1 MKNEE
6 EENLMNS
13 ERLLEI
19 DNDLNNKKSK
29 NYKISNEYEQYVDN
43 YDEMCEEHTKI
54 IKVQSLSYS
63 QIGIFFLIIL
73 SILTCFLIDLLLI
86 WFPKLKLYLI
96 YKKVILKDAQ
106 FIVIYGTDDTITI
119 CPLERIKLPN
129 IEKSLLLSEYESNI
143 PYNYIYENIILFT
156 YKLYKYIY
164 NPSTGNFSSLNQKI
178 KTTFNKIHK
187 KLSKGLN
194 EKEIEFQRKLHGICD
209 LQIEIKSFIHI
220 LVLELTDPF
229 YIFQIGSVILWLF
242 DEYVAYACVIIFAT
256 TSSLLISTYETR
268 QNLLDIQQMAKYEC
282 NVTVFRKDSNN
293 KINSKI
299 ISSTELVPG
308 DLFEIQKENLPMPC
322 DCILINGS
330 VIINESMLTG
340 ESTPIVKN
348 QIQRINNDFNIK
360 EQSNN
365 ILFAGTKLIQKRSLN
380 NEKILCIVHSIGFS
394 TIKGSLIRSILY
406 PKNLDY
412 KFKQDSIKY
421 IIIMAFLSI
430 FGFSISIPF
439 LKKSGVTKQEIILK
453 SLDLFTT
460 TVPPALPACLGIGIS
475 YAINRLKNYGIIC
488 INRDRV
494 NVAGKVNICVFDKTG
509 TLTEDHLDIFGY
521 RNILKDNNGNFIF
534 GNFTKDAKKNGED
547 AFIYYKEKNNKKK
560 NFNDD
565 LNSFFVEC
573 LASCHSATIVNGELI
588 GDPIDV
594 QMFKS
599 CNWEIFENNNEKE
612 DNIKN
617 VISTFLRPKQ
627 ELDLDIKLNSLL
639 KEKEEEDDIIK
650 DHYEL
655 GVIRRFDFSSK
666 LQRMSVIVKNINENY
681 YKIFCKGSPEK
692 IKDLCKGETIPK
704 NFNEILKNYTSK
716 GFRVLA
722 LSFKMIKMNY
732 IQTQEI
738 SREKV
743 ENNMIFLGLL
753 IVQNKLKEE
762 TKKSIELLGN
772 AGLKMVMATGDNI
785 LTAIAVSRE
794 CNLVDNNSDIVTC
807 EIKNNELIWNYI
819 ESFNDNKNEKL
830 SSFRSQVLKDDN
842 NEDNILRNSFS
853 SSFPPE
859 NFTNQISKNETLIP
873 ENNNEIIFETKIQSN
888 KTNENSIL
896 SSLNINNSP
905 FNQKDDNLNIIIA
918 ITGQTFEILYT
929 LNQKYI
935 TTNDPSY
942 KKYHNLFRKIL
953 LYCKIFSRMSPEQ
966 KSLLVQSFKNEKY
979 TVLMCGDGA
988 NDCSALRCADIGV
1001 SLSPEEASIAAPFTS
1016 NVPDISC
1023 LEKLLR
1029 EGKSSLVTSIQIFK
1043 YMMVYSLIQF
1053 IAITLLMIYNSYLSD
1068 YQFLAVD
1075 LFIIFPLAFFI
1086 PRTEAYELLTKD
1098 KVIDS
1103 LTSIPII
1110 SSILLQMGISFVFQ
1124 FGSLLVLTKEMKWY
1138 VKVCYTDD
1146 NDVGICPDNTVLFLV
1161 SNMQYLIAA
1170 ISFTISKPFKKDFYT
1185 NFLFTGF
1192 VFLAFIYSVYI
1203 IIIPDKYSRKL
1214 LQIYN
1219 FKENNDGIH
1228 SNFFTVFI
1236 LIVTLVNLI
1245 VSYLIEKM
1253 IIPLITKKWEKNKI
1267 NKLIQK
1273 SKDPNNELT
1282 LGELQIIDEIKQN
1295 ENLNNFY

>member
-129 IEKSLLLSEYESNI
+129 IENSLLLSEYESNI

-164 NPSTGNFSSLNQKI
+164 IPSTGNFSSLNQKI

-268 QNLLDIQQMAKYEC
+268 QNLLDIQKMAKYEC
-282 NVTVFRKDSNN
+282 NITVFRKDSNN

-380 NEKILCIVHSIGFS
+380 NEKILCIVHSTGFS

-421 IIIMAFLSI
+421 ICIMAFLSV

-439 LKKSGVTKQEIILK
+439 LKKAGMPKKEIIIK
-453 SLDLFTT
+453 SLDLITT

-488 INRDRV
+488 INRNRINIV
-494 NVAGKVNICVFDKTG
+494 GKVNICVFDKTG

-521 RNILKDNNGNFIF
+521 RNILKDNNGNFVF

-762 TKKSIELLGN
+762 TKHSIELLDN

-1253 IIPLITKKWEKNKI
+1253 IIPLITKKWEKNII

-1282 LGELQIIDEIKQN
+1282 LGELQIIDEVNKK
-1295 ENLNNFY
+1295 ENLF

>member
-6 EENLMNS
+6 EESLMNS

-19 DNDLNNKKSK
+19 DNTLNIKKK
-29 NYKISNEYEQYVDN
+29 QNCKIPTEYEQFIDTC
-43 YDEMCEEHTKI
+43 DEMCEEHTKI
-54 IKVQSLSYS
+54 IKVQTLSYS
-63 QIGIFFLIIL
+63 SIRIFYLIIL
-73 SILTCFLIDLLLI
+73 SILSCFLIDLFLI
-86 WFPKLKLYLI
+86 WFPKLQLYLI
-96 YKKVILKDAQ
+96 YKNVSLKDAQ
-106 FIVIYGTDDTITI
+106 FIVIFGTDDTITI
-119 CPLERIKLPN
+119 CRLERIKLPN

-143 PYNYIYENIILFT
+143 PYNYIQENIILFT

-164 NPSTGNFSSLNQKI
+164 IPSTGNFSSLNQKL
-178 KTTFNKIHK
+178 KTTFNKIYK

-194 EKEIEFQRKLHGICD
+194 EKEVEFQRKLHGICN

-220 LVLELTDPF
+220 LAIELTDPF
-229 YIFQIGSVILWLF
+229 YIFQIGSVILWMF
-242 DEYVAYACVIIFAT
+242 NDYKAYACVIIFAT
-256 TSSLLISTYETR
+256 ISSLLISTYETR
-268 QNLLDIQQMAKYEC
+268 QNLLDIQKMAKYEC
-282 NVTVFRKDSNN
+282 NITVFRKDSNN

-340 ESTPIVKN
+340 ESTPIIKN
-348 QIQRINNDFNIK
+348 QIQRIKNDFNIK

-365 ILFAGTKLIQKRSLN
+365 ILFAGTKLIQKRSIN
-380 NEKILCIVHSIGFS
+380 NEKILCIVHSTGFS

-412 KFKQDSIKY
+412 KFRQDSIKY
-421 IIIMAFLSI
+421 ICIMAFLSV
-430 FGFSISIPF
+430 FGFLISIPF
-439 LKKSGVTKQEIILK
+439 LKKSGISKKEIILK

-475 YAINRLKNYGIIC
+475 YAINRLKKYGIIC

-521 RNILKDNNGNFIF
+521 RNVLKDINGNFIF
-534 GNFTKDAKKNGED
+534 GNFIKDAKKNGED
-547 AFIYYKEKNNKKK
+547 ALIYYKEKNNKQNTFKN

-573 LASCHSATIVNGELI
+573 LASCHCATIVNGELI

-612 DNIKN
+612 ENIKN

-655 GVIRRFDFSSK
+655 GVVRRFDFSSK

-692 IKDLCKGETIPK
+692 IKDLCKEETIPN
-704 NFNEILKNYTSK
+704 NFNQVLKNYTSK

-722 LSFKMIKMNY
+722 LSFKMMKMNY

-762 TKKSIELLGN
+762 TKNSIELLSK

-785 LTAIAVSRE
+785 LTAISVGRE
-794 CNLVDNNSDIVTC
+794 CNLINKTSNILTC
-807 EIKNNELIWNYI
+807 EIENKQLIWNYI
-819 ESFNDNKNEKL
+819 ESFNDNINERLSLESNLLKEFNLDDKNNL
-830 SSFRSQVLKDDN
+830 L
-842 NEDNILRNSFS
+842 LYY
-853 SSFPPE
+853 PPE
-859 NFTNQISKNETLIP
+859 NYSNKYSKQILISQNEIP
-873 ENNNEIIFETKIQSN
+873 EEKKSTN
-888 KTNENSIL
+888 KKSENS
-896 SSLNINNSP
+896 SFSLNINNP
-905 FNQKDDNLNIIIA
+905 FKENIPIA
-918 ITGQTFEILYT
+918 INGKTFEKLYNYNNEYKIS
-929 LNQKYI
+929 LN
-935 TTNDPSY
+935 PSY
-942 KKYHNLFRKIL
+942 KKYNNIFRKIL
-953 LYCKIFSRMSPEQ
+953 QYCKIYARMSPEQ
-966 KSLLVQSFKNEKY
+966 KSLLVQSYKNEKL

-988 NDCSALRCADIGV
+988 NDCSALRNADIGV

-1016 NVPDISC
+1016 NIPDISC

-1029 EGKSSLVTSIQIFK
+1029 EGKSSLVTSIQTFK
-1043 YMMVYSLIQF
+1043 YMMIYSLIQF
-1053 IAITLLMIYNSYLSD
+1053 IAITLLMIYNSYLTD

-1086 PRTEAYELLTKD
+1086 PRTEAYEKLTKD

-1110 SSILLQMGISFVFQ
+1110 SSILLQMVISFIFQ
-1124 FGSLLVLTKEMKWY
+1124 FGSLLVLTKKMKWY
-1138 VKVCYTDD
+1138 VKVCFIDD
-1146 NDVGICPDNTVLFLV
+1146 NNVGTCPDNTLLFLV
-1161 SNMQYLIAA
+1161 SNMQYLITA
-1170 ISFTISKPFKKDFYT
+1170 IAFTISKPFKKDFYT
-1185 NFLFTGF
+1185 NFLLTGF
-1192 VFLAFIYSVYI
+1192 VVFAFIYSIYI
-1203 IIIPDKYSRKL
+1203 IIMPDKYSRKL

-1219 FKENNDGIH
+1219 FRKNNDGIH
-1228 SNFFTVFI
+1228 SNFFTIFI
-1236 LIVTLVNLI
+1236 LIITLVNLI
-1245 VSYLIEKM
+1245 VSYLIEK
-1253 IIPLITKKWEKNKI
+1253 ILIPFITKEWEKNKI

-1282 LGELQIIDEIKQN
+1282 LAELQLIDEIKQK
-1295 ENLNNFY
+1295 ENSI

>member
-129 IEKSLLLSEYESNI
+129 IENSFLLSEYESNI

-164 NPSTGNFSSLNQKI
+164 IPSTGNFSSLNQKI

-268 QNLLDIQQMAKYEC
+268 QNLLDIQKMAKYEC
-282 NVTVFRKDSNN
+282 NISVFRKDLNN
-293 KINSKI
+293 KMYSKI

-365 ILFAGTKLIQKRSLN
+365 ILFAGTKLIQKRPFN
-380 NEKILCIVHSIGFS
+380 NDKVLCIVHSTGFS

-421 IIIMAFLSI
+421 ICIMAFLSV

-439 LKKSGVTKQEIILK
+439 LKKAGMPKKEIIIK
-453 SLDLFTT
+453 SLDLITT

-488 INRDRV
+488 INRNRINIV
-494 NVAGKVNICVFDKTG
+494 GKVNICVFDKTG

-762 TKKSIELLGN
+762 TKHSIELLDN

-1282 LGELQIIDEIKQN
+1282 LGELQIIDEVNKK
-1295 ENLNNFY
+1295 ENLF

>member
-129 IEKSLLLSEYESNI
+129 IENSLLLSEYESNI
-143 PYNYIYENIILFT
+143 PYNYIYENIIFFT

-164 NPSTGNFSSLNQKI
+164 IPSTGNFSSLNQKI

-268 QNLLDIQQMAKYEC
+268 QNLLDIQKMAKYEC
-282 NVTVFRKDSNN
+282 NISVFRKDLNN
-293 KINSKI
+293 KMYSKI

-365 ILFAGTKLIQKRSLN
+365 ILFAGTKLIQKRPFN
-380 NEKILCIVHSIGFS
+380 NDKVLCIVHSTGFS

-421 IIIMAFLSI
+421 ICIMAFLSV

-439 LKKSGVTKQEIILK
+439 LKKAGMPKKEIIIK
-453 SLDLFTT
+453 SLDLITT

-475 YAINRLKNYGIIC
+475 YAINRLKSYGIIC
-488 INRDRV
+488 INRNRINIV
-494 NVAGKVNICVFDKTG
+494 GKVNICVFDKTG

-762 TKKSIELLGN
+762 TKHSIELLDN

-1053 IAITLLMIYNSYLSD
+1053 IAITLLMVYNSYLSD

-1282 LGELQIIDEIKQN
+1282 LGELQIIDEVNKK
-1295 ENLNNFY
+1295 ENLF

>member
-129 IEKSLLLSEYESNI
+129 IENSLLLSEYESNI

-164 NPSTGNFSSLNQKI
+164 IPSTGNFSSLNQKI

-268 QNLLDIQQMAKYEC
+268 QNLLDIQKMAKYEC
-282 NVTVFRKDSNN
+282 NISVFRKDLNN
-293 KINSKI
+293 KMYSKI

-421 IIIMAFLSI
+421 ICIMAFLSV

-439 LKKSGVTKQEIILK
+439 LKKAGMPKKEIIIK
-453 SLDLFTT
+453 SLDLITT

-475 YAINRLKNYGIIC
+475 YAINRLKKYGIIC

-521 RNILKDNNGNFIF
+521 RNVLKDTNGNFIF

-762 TKKSIELLGN
+762 TKHSIELLDN

-1282 LGELQIIDEIKQN
+1282 LGELQIIDEVNKK
-1295 ENLNNFY
+1295 ENLF

>member
-129 IEKSLLLSEYESNI
+129 IENSILLSEYEYNI

-164 NPSTGNFSSLNQKI
+164 IPSTGNFSSLNQKI

-268 QNLLDIQQMAKYEC
+268 QNLLDIQKMAKYEC
-282 NVTVFRKDSNN
+282 NITVFRKDLNG
-293 KINSKI
+293 KMYSKI

-365 ILFAGTKLIQKRSLN
+365 ILFAGTKLIQKRPFN
-380 NEKILCIVHSIGFS
+380 NDKVLCIVHSTGFS

-421 IIIMAFLSI
+421 ICIMAFLSV

-439 LKKSGVTKQEIILK
+439 LKKAGMPKKEIIIK
-453 SLDLFTT
+453 SLDLITT

-475 YAINRLKNYGIIC
+475 YAINRLKSYGIIC
-488 INRDRV
+488 INRNRINIV
-494 NVAGKVNICVFDKTG
+494 GKVNICVFDKTG

-612 DNIKN
+612 ENIKN

-722 LSFKMIKMNY
+722 LSFKMMKMNY

-762 TKKSIELLGN
+762 TKHSIELLDN

-905 FNQKDDNLNIIIA
+905 FNQKDDNLNRIIA

-1282 LGELQIIDEIKQN
+1282 LGELQIIDEVNKK
-1295 ENLNNFY
+1295 ENLF

>member
-129 IEKSLLLSEYESNI
+129 IENSFLLSEYESNI

-164 NPSTGNFSSLNQKI
+164 IPSTGNFSSLNQKI

-268 QNLLDIQQMAKYEC
+268 QNLLDIQKMAKYEC
-282 NVTVFRKDSNN
+282 NITVFRKDLNG
-293 KINSKI
+293 KMYSKI

-365 ILFAGTKLIQKRSLN
+365 ILFAGTKLIQKRPFN
-380 NEKILCIVHSIGFS
+380 NDKVLCIVHSTGFS

-421 IIIMAFLSI
+421 ICIMAFLSV

-439 LKKSGVTKQEIILK
+439 LKKAGMPKKEIIIK
-453 SLDLFTT
+453 SLDLITT

-488 INRDRV
+488 INRNRINIV
-494 NVAGKVNICVFDKTG
+494 GKVNICVFDKTG

-762 TKKSIELLGN
+762 TKHSIELLDN

-1282 LGELQIIDEIKQN
+1282 LGELQIIDEVNKK
-1295 ENLNNFY
+1295 ENLF